1 MKKTVYIIGATEG
14 FSKLNLPDF
23 NVIEGFLDKRD
34 FDSVKP
40 HDLFDQMDN
49 NILSHQEQMQRR
61 FNAIEECDMCIVM
74 PNHHLCSYARAEVY
88 HARHHYG
95 GLHSTRFIQ
104 RKTLMEIVHQAKPKR
119 ELSDTEL
126 RVRSM
131 TKANDPRRGKGKRI
145 LQEHRAELNSIV
157 TSFLKSIPQNGT
169 VDDYTEQYLVHNNR
183 WKQHCQ
189 NMNKRYEWMN
199 ADATLFER
207 NVELAQRKMLRQK
220 RPLQWLWLFYI
231 KRALPLFLLSA
242 AIYIIY
248 EFIYLPIIN

>member
-88 HARHHYG
+88 HARHMEMEVV
-95 GLHSTRFIQ
+95 SFIDWNVVMH
-104 RKTLMEIVHQAKPKR
+104 RKA
-119 ELSDTEL
+119 EL
-126 RVRSM
+126 RLAESVT
-131 TKANDPRRGKGKRI
+131 TKRGTLRI
-145 LQEHRAELNSIV
+145 SQVA
-157 TSFLKSIPQNGT
+157 
-169 VDDYTEQYLVHNNR
+169 
-183 WKQHCQ
+183 
-189 NMNKRYEWMN
+189 
-199 ADATLFER
+199 
-207 NVELAQRKMLRQK
+207 
-220 RPLQWLWLFYI
+220 
-231 KRALPLFLLSA
+231 
-242 AIYIIY
+242 
-248 EFIYLPIIN
+248 